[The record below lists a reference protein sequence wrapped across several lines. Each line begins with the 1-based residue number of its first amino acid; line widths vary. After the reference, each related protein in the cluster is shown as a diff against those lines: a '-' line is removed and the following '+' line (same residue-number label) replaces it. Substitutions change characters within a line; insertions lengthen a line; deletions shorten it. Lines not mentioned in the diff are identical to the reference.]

1 MQPQH
6 PQLAVSAAIFR
17 DGKILLVRRARSPAK
32 GFYSLPGGRVEFG
45 ETLHA
50 ALHRE
55 VDEETALKI
64 EIVGLAGW
72 REVVPGTTG
81 GGHYLIMSFAARWMA
96 GEPVLNDEHDD
107 FKWLDPDALGDL
119 KTTGGLQEVIQSA
132 RGILGLTTLKP
143 RLASSALKR
152 HITGAPDPFMSKHL
166 LAIFLLISVCI
177 SGPAR
182 AQDAAA
188 PFDGDLQR
196 LAEILGTLHYLRGI
210 CGTNEGPKWR
220 NEMQALI
227 DAETPSGDRR
237 ARMIAGFNRGYNGF
251 QQTYRTCTPAAT
263 VAIRRYIE
271 EGSKIS
277 RDLTARYAN

>member
-1 MQPQH
+1 MRKP
-6 PQLAVSAAIFR
+6 
-17 DGKILLVRRARSPAK
+17 LL
-32 GFYSLPGGRVEFG
+32 
-45 ETLHA
+45 A
-50 ALHRE
+50 ALLLLSACH
-55 VDEETALKI
+55 
-64 EIVGLAGW
+64 LA
-72 REVVPGTTG
+72 
-81 GGHYLIMSFAARWMA
+81 
-96 GEPVLNDEHDD
+96 
-107 FKWLDPDALGDL
+107 
-119 KTTGGLQEVIQSA
+119 
-132 RGILGLTTLKP
+132 
-143 RLASSALKR
+143 
-152 HITGAPDPFMSKHL
+152 
-166 LAIFLLISVCI
+166 
-177 SGPAR
+177 PAR

-210 CGTNEGPKWR
+210 CGSNEGAKWR

-251 QQTYRTCTPAAT
+251 QQTYRTCTPAAS